1 MNKKRRRLGATLL
14 VILLILLWLPS
25 IEAKADIDEL
35 KNRIEEAERNHQQT
49 KDNLKNTQ
57 DNIDALTFVKD
68 GLQGKLNQLTSQ
80 LTEVSDNLAEL
91 EDKIDSK
98 NAEIETT
105 TEDLNEAIAEEN
117 AQYEAMKARIKF
129 IYEKKDQT
137 YLDKLVSSTGFADAM
152 NKAGYIE
159 ELAEYDRQKLDE
171 FKATRQK
178 VEELKAKLEDEKAT
192 LDEYHEETYAEQQKV
207 AGYVSDT
214 SSSITQYSGQI
225 KQAEALADAIEE
237 QAKQEAQDIAA
248 LKKQLAEE
256 IAMSKLAAQ
265 SEWRDISEV
274 QFAEGDRMLL
284 ANLIYCEAGNQP
296 YAGQLAVGSVV
307 INRVL
312 SSVYPDTVVGVIY
325 QNKQFS
331 PVGDG
336 HLALALAEN
345 KATAAC
351 YKAAD
356 EAMAGQ
362 TNVGNCVYFRT
373 PVEGLSG
380 IQIGDHIFY

>member
-25 IEAKADIDEL
+25 IEAKADIDAL
-35 KNRIEEAERNHQQT
+35 KNQIEEAERNHQQT

-137 YLDKLVSSTGFADAM
+137 YLDILVSSTGFADAM

>member
-137 YLDKLVSSTGFADAM
+137 YLDILVSSTGFADAM

-159 ELAEYDRQKLDE
+159 ELAKYDRQKLDE

>member
-25 IEAKADIDEL
+25 IEAKADIDAL

-68 GLQGKLNQLTSQ
+68 GLQGKLNQLTSK

-137 YLDKLVSSTGFADAM
+137 YLDILVSSTGFADAM

-284 ANLIYCEAGNQP
+284 ANLIYCDAGNQP

>member
-1 MNKKRRRLGATLL
+1 MNNKRRRLGATLL
-14 VILLILLWLPS
+14 AMLLLLLWLTS
-25 IEAKADIDEL
+25 IEAKDDIDAL
-35 KNRIEEAERNHQQT
+35 KSRIEEAERNHQQT

-57 DNIDALTFVKD
+57 DNIDALTDVKE
-68 GLQGKLNQLTSQ
+68 GLQGKLNQLTTQ
-80 LTEVSDNLAEL
+80 LTEVSDNLADL
-91 EDKIDSK
+91 EDKIDAK

-117 AQYEAMKARIKF
+117 AQYEAMKARIRF

-137 YLDKLVSSTGFADAM
+137 YLDILVSSAGFSDAM

-225 KQAEALADAIEE
+225 KQAEELADAIEE

-307 INRVL
+307 VNRVL

-336 HLALALAEN
+336 HLALALAED

-373 PVEGLSG
+373 PVEKLSG

>member
-1 MNKKRRRLGATLL
+1 MNNKRRRLGATLL
-14 VILLILLWLPS
+14 AMLFMLLWLPS
-25 IEAKADIDEL
+25 IEAKADIDAL
-35 KNRIEEAERNHQQT
+35 KSRIEEAERNHQQT

-57 DNIDALTFVKD
+57 DNIDALTDVKE

-80 LTEVSDNLAEL
+80 LTEVSDNLADL
-91 EDKIDSK
+91 EDKIDAK

-117 AQYEAMKARIKF
+117 AQYEAMKARIRF

-137 YLDKLVSSTGFADAM
+137 YLDILVSSAGFSDAM

-192 LDEYHEETYAEQQKV
+192 LDEYHEETYAEQKKV

-225 KQAEALADAIEE
+225 KQAEELADAIEE

-307 INRVL
+307 VNRVL

-336 HLALALAEN
+336 HLALALAED

-373 PVEGLSG
+373 PVDGLSG

>member
-25 IEAKADIDEL
+25 TEAKADIDEL

-137 YLDKLVSSTGFADAM
+137 YLDILVSSTGFADAM

>member
-57 DNIDALTFVKD
+57 DNIDALTDVKD

-137 YLDKLVSSTGFADAM
+137 YLDILVSSTGFADAM
-152 NKAGYIE
+152 NKAGDIE

-192 LDEYHEETYAEQQKV
+192 LDEYHEETYAEQQKF

>member
-57 DNIDALTFVKD
+57 DNIDALTVVKD

-137 YLDKLVSSTGFADAM
+137 YLDILVSSTGFADAM

>member
-91 EDKIDSK
+91 EDRIDSK

-137 YLDKLVSSTGFADAM
+137 YLDILVSSTGFADAM

>member
-25 IEAKADIDEL
+25 IEAKADIDAL

-57 DNIDALTFVKD
+57 DNIDALTDVKD

-137 YLDKLVSSTGFADAM
+137 YLDILVSSTGFADAM

-345 KATAAC
+345 KATTAC

>member
-1 MNKKRRRLGATLL
+1 MNKKRRRLGAMLL

-137 YLDKLVSSTGFADAM
+137 YLDILVSSTGFADAM

-296 YAGQLAVGSVV
+296 YAGQLSVGSVV

>member
-25 IEAKADIDEL
+25 IEAKADIDAL

-137 YLDKLVSSTGFADAM
+137 YLDILVSSTGFADAM

-192 LDEYHEETYAEQQKV
+192 LDEYHEKTYAEQQKV

>member
-137 YLDKLVSSTGFADAM
+137 YLDILVSSTGFSDAM

>member
-57 DNIDALTFVKD
+57 DNIDALTDVKD

-137 YLDKLVSSTGFADAM
+137 YLDILVSSTGFADAM

-274 QFAEGDRMLL
+274 EFAEGDRMLL

>member
-1 MNKKRRRLGATLL
+1 MNKKRRRLGAMLL

-137 YLDKLVSSTGFADAM
+137 YLDILVSSTGFADAM

-159 ELAEYDRQKLDE
+159 ELAEYDWQKLDE

>member
-25 IEAKADIDEL
+25 IEAKADIDAL

-137 YLDKLVSSTGFADAM
+137 YLDILVSSTGFADAM

>member
-25 IEAKADIDEL
+25 IVAKADIDEL

-137 YLDKLVSSTGFADAM
+137 YLDILVSSTGFADAM

>member
-57 DNIDALTFVKD
+57 DNIDALTDVKD
-68 GLQGKLNQLTSQ
+68 GLQGKLNQLTSK

-137 YLDKLVSSTGFADAM
+137 YLDILVSSTGFADAM

>member
-57 DNIDALTFVKD
+57 DNIDALTDVKD

-137 YLDKLVSSTGFADAM
+137 YLDILVSSTGFADAM

>member
-57 DNIDALTFVKD
+57 DNIDALTFLKD

-137 YLDKLVSSTGFADAM
+137 YLDILVSSTGFADAM

>member
-1 MNKKRRRLGATLL
+1 MNNKRRRLGATLL
-14 VILLILLWLPS
+14 AMLLLLLWLPS
-25 IEAKADIDEL
+25 IEARADIDAL
-35 KNRIEEAERNHQQT
+35 KNQIEEAEKNHQQT

-57 DNIDALTFVKD
+57 DNIDALTDVKE

-80 LTEVSDNLAEL
+80 LTEVSDNLADL
-91 EDKIDSK
+91 EDKIDAK

-117 AQYEAMKARIKF
+117 AQYEAMKARIRF

-137 YLDKLVSSTGFADAM
+137 YLDILVSSAGFSDAM

-225 KQAEALADAIEE
+225 KQAEELADAIEE

-307 INRVL
+307 VNRVL

-336 HLALALAEN
+336 HLALALAED

>member
-137 YLDKLVSSTGFADAM
+137 YLDILVSSTGFADAM

-336 HLALALAEN
+336 HLALALAED

>member
-25 IEAKADIDEL
+25 IEAKADIDAL

-105 TEDLNEAIAEEN
+105 TEDLNEAIAKEN

-137 YLDKLVSSTGFADAM
+137 YLDILVSSTGFADAM

>member
-1 MNKKRRRLGATLL
+1 MNNKRRRLGATLL
-14 VILLILLWLPS
+14 FMLLWLPS
-25 IEAKADIDEL
+25 IEAKADIDAL
-35 KNRIEEAERNHQQT
+35 KSRIEEAERNHQQT

-57 DNIDALTFVKD
+57 DNIDALTDVKE
-68 GLQGKLNQLTSQ
+68 GLQGKLNQLTTQ
-80 LTEVSDNLAEL
+80 LTEVSDNLADL
-91 EDKIDSK
+91 EDKIDAK

-117 AQYEAMKARIKF
+117 AQYEAMKARIRF

-137 YLDKLVSSTGFADAM
+137 YLDILVSSAGFSDAM

-225 KQAEALADAIEE
+225 KQAEELADAIEE

-307 INRVL
+307 VNRVL

-336 HLALALAEN
+336 HLALALAED

>member
-80 LTEVSDNLAEL
+80 LTEVSDNLVEL

-137 YLDKLVSSTGFADAM
+137 YLDILVSSTGFADAM

>member
-1 MNKKRRRLGATLL
+1 MNNKRRRLGATLL
-14 VILLILLWLPS
+14 AMLLLLLWLPS
-25 IEAKADIDEL
+25 IEARADIDAL
-35 KNRIEEAERNHQQT
+35 KSRIEEAERNHQQT

-57 DNIDALTFVKD
+57 DNIDALTDVKE
-68 GLQGKLNQLTSQ
+68 GLQGKLNQLTTQ
-80 LTEVSDNLAEL
+80 LTEVSDNLADL
-91 EDKIDSK
+91 EDKIDAK

-117 AQYEAMKARIKF
+117 AQYEAMKARIRF

-137 YLDKLVSSTGFADAM
+137 YLDILVSSAGFSDAM

-225 KQAEALADAIEE
+225 KQAEELADAIEE

-307 INRVL
+307 VNRVL

-336 HLALALAEN
+336 HLALALAED

>member
-57 DNIDALTFVKD
+57 DNIDELTFVKD
-68 GLQGKLNQLTSQ
+68 GLQVKLNQLTSQ

-137 YLDKLVSSTGFADAM
+137 YLDILVSSTGFADAM

>member
-25 IEAKADIDEL
+25 IEAKADIDAL

-57 DNIDALTFVKD
+57 DNIDELTFVKD

-137 YLDKLVSSTGFADAM
+137 YLDILVSSTGFADAM

>member
-25 IEAKADIDEL
+25 IEAKADIDAL

-57 DNIDALTFVKD
+57 DNIDALTDVKD

-137 YLDKLVSSTGFADAM
+137 YLDILVSSTGFADAM

>member
-57 DNIDALTFVKD
+57 DNIDALTDVKD

-137 YLDKLVSSTGFADAM
+137 YLDILVSSTGFADAM

-214 SSSITQYSGQI
+214 SSTITQYSGQI

>member
-137 YLDKLVSSTGFADAM
+137 YLDILVSSTGFADAM

-274 QFAEGDRMLL
+274 EFAEGDRMLL

>member
-68 GLQGKLNQLTSQ
+68 GLQGKLNQLTSK

-137 YLDKLVSSTGFADAM
+137 YLDILVSSTGFADAM

>member
-57 DNIDALTFVKD
+57 DNIDALTDVKD

-137 YLDKLVSSTGFADAM
+137 YLDILVSSTGFADAM

-192 LDEYHEETYAEQQKV
+192 LDEYHEETYAEQQKF

>member
-91 EDKIDSK
+91 EDKIASK

-137 YLDKLVSSTGFADAM
+137 YLDILVSSTGFADAM

>member
-137 YLDKLVSSTGFADAM
+137 YLDILVSSTGFADAM

-214 SSSITQYSGQI
+214 SNSITQYSGQI
-225 KQAEALADAIEE
+225 KQAEAMADAIEE

>member
-25 IEAKADIDEL
+25 IEAKADIDAL

-137 YLDKLVSSTGFADAM
+137 YLDILVSSTGFADAM

-331 PVGDG
+331 PVSDG

>member
-57 DNIDALTFVKD
+57 DNIDELTFVKD

-137 YLDKLVSSTGFADAM
+137 YLDILVSSTGFADAM

>member
-25 IEAKADIDEL
+25 IEAKADIDAL

-68 GLQGKLNQLTSQ
+68 GLQGKLNQLTSK

-137 YLDKLVSSTGFADAM
+137 YLDILVSSTGFADAM